1 MEATEVD
8 KAVKKFMKFST
19 ELSNTHNVS
28 SAARAMKT
36 CAAQLVHK
44 VKLNFKDGKHYHK
57 MRVTIVLEGKQD
69 QVDLIKWSA
78 EQLSHIDNPWTTKFQ
93 IKVQ

>member
-1 MEATEVD
+1 
-8 KAVKKFMKFST
+8 MKFST

-57 MRVTIVLEGKQD
+57 MRVTLVLEGSQE
-69 QVDLIKWSA
+69 QIDLVKWSA
-78 EQLSHIDNPWTTKFQ
+78 EQLSNIDNPLTTKFQ